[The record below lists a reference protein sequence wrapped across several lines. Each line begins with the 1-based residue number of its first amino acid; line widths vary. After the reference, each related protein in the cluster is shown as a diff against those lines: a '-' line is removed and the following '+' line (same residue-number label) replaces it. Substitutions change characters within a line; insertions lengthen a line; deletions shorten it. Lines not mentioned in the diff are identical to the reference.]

1 MKQLNVILT
10 MLLILMAKP
19 LSAQQKDSPI
29 NTEWSVKAKSDDLSG
44 YTWKGKTTTQK
55 PVQFTKEQ
63 LDWLRKYKQV
73 NSQQPVKEE
82 VVIINYN
89 TPTTTKHFMTSD
101 EFNELFKATGFAD
114 DINNAVPHVIGS
126 STVPSMPKSSNYSR
140 TITVTSTTKG
150 STTSSNIRL
159 W

>member
-1 MKQLNVILT
+1 MLT
-10 MLLILMAKP
+10 
-19 LSAQQKDSPI
+19 SSVFAQPADSPI
-29 NTEWSVKAKSDDLSG
+29 DPTWTTGERSAKCDKLNSIL
-44 YTWKGKTTTQK
+44 TLK
-55 PVQFTKEQ
+55 PVKNIV
-63 LDWLRKYKQV
+63 KN

-89 TPTTTKHFMTSD
+89 TPTTTKHFMTSS